1 MQKFMEKIKQI
12 SKENEKIAIFVD
24 MDGTIAVYNVYQD
37 ESVSK
42 KMEDEY
48 LKVEPVNYVIN
59 VLEQLDKLENVDIYI
74 LTLSRTLKIT
84 EQKKE
89 WLRKNVPFVKE
100 NNWIIITKEI
110 NEYSKENRDIVKA
123 EKMNEKCNEYNK
135 LILLDDDHKIL
146 KETQKMLGDYE
157 GYFIFLQFWYNEIKN
172 YFQI

>member
-123 EKMNEKCNEYNK
+123 EKMNEKCN
-135 LILLDDDHKIL
+135 DDHKIL
-146 KETQKMLGDYE
+146 KETQKMLGDY
-157 GYFIFLQFWYNEIKN
+157 GRVFHISSILV
-172 YFQI
+172 

>member
-12 SKENEKIAIFVD
+12 SKENGKIAIFVD

-37 ESVSK
+37 ERVSK

-146 KETQKMLGDYE
+146 KETQKMLGDH
-157 GYFIFLQFWYNEIKN
+157 GRVFHISSILV
-172 YFQI
+172 

>member
-59 VLEQLDKLENVDIYI
+59 VLEQLDIYI

-146 KETQKMLGDYE
+146 KDTQKMLGDY
-157 GYFIFLQFWYNEIKN
+157 GRVFHISSILV
-172 YFQI
+172 

>member
-12 SKENEKIAIFVD
+12 SKGNEKIAIFVD

-135 LILLDDDHKIL
+135 LILLMI
-146 KETQKMLGDYE
+146 
-157 GYFIFLQFWYNEIKN
+157 IK
-172 YFQI
+172 F

>member
-74 LTLSRTLKIT
+74 LTLS
-84 EQKKE
+84 
-89 WLRKNVPFVKE
+89 
-100 NNWIIITKEI
+100 
-110 NEYSKENRDIVKA
+110 
-123 EKMNEKCNEYNK
+123 
-135 LILLDDDHKIL
+135 
-146 KETQKMLGDYE
+146 
-157 GYFIFLQFWYNEIKN
+157 
-172 YFQI
+172 

>member
-146 KETQKMLGDYE
+146 KEAQKMLDTK
-157 GYFIFLQFWYNEIKN
+157 FSPFHISSTLI
-172 YFQI
+172 

>member
-100 NNWIIITKEI
+100 NKWIIITKEI
-110 NEYSKENRDIVKA
+110 GI
-123 EKMNEKCNEYNK
+123 
-135 LILLDDDHKIL
+135 
-146 KETQKMLGDYE
+146 
-157 GYFIFLQFWYNEIKN
+157 
-172 YFQI
+172 

>member
-146 KETQKMLGDYE
+146 KETQKMLGDY
-157 GYFIFLQFWYNEIKN
+157 GRVFHISSIFV
-172 YFQI
+172 

>member
-1 MQKFMEKIKQI
+1 MIHFLTP
-12 SKENEKIAIFVD
+12 S
-24 MDGTIAVYNVYQD
+24 
-37 ESVSK
+37 
-42 KMEDEY
+42 
-48 LKVEPVNYVIN
+48 L
-59 VLEQLDKLENVDIYI
+59 LI

-146 KETQKMLGDYE
+146 KETQKMLGDY
-157 GYFIFLQFWYNEIKN
+157 GRVFHISSILV
-172 YFQI
+172 

>member
-123 EKMNEKCNEYNK
+123 EKMNEKCNE
-135 LILLDDDHKIL
+135 
-146 KETQKMLGDYE
+146 
-157 GYFIFLQFWYNEIKN
+157 
-172 YFQI
+172 

>member
-89 WLRKNVPFVKE
+89 WLRKNLPFVKE

-146 KETQKMLGDYE
+146 KETQKMLGDH
-157 GYFIFLQFWYNEIKN
+157 GRVFHISSILV
-172 YFQI
+172 

>member
-123 EKMNEKCNEYNK
+123 EKMNEKCN
-135 LILLDDDHKIL
+135 
-146 KETQKMLGDYE
+146 
-157 GYFIFLQFWYNEIKN
+157 
-172 YFQI
+172 

>member
-84 EQKKE
+84 EQQKE
-89 WLRKNVPFVKE
+89 WLRKNLPFVKE

-123 EKMNEKCNEYNK
+123 EKMNEKCNAYNK

-146 KETQKMLGDYE
+146 KETQKMLGDH
-157 GYFIFLQFWYNEIKN
+157 GRVFHISSILV
-172 YFQI
+172 

>member
-12 SKENEKIAIFVD
+12 SKENGKIAIFVD

-146 KETQKMLGDYE
+146 KETQKMLGDH
-157 GYFIFLQFWYNEIKN
+157 GRVFHISSILV
-172 YFQI
+172 

>member
-123 EKMNEKCNEYNK
+123 EKMNEKCNEYN
-135 LILLDDDHKIL
+135 
-146 KETQKMLGDYE
+146 
-157 GYFIFLQFWYNEIKN
+157 N
-172 YFQI
+172 